1 MPWKSSGHNG
11 KEDFYKGI
19 LGIKKKRNKVINLDK
34 WKGCYLEQLLPSMHK
49 ALAWLAGIPISSPA
63 LQQIIVFRFPV

>member
-19 LGIKKKRNKVINLDK
+19 LGIKKKEIK
-34 WKGCYLEQLLPSMHK
+34 
-49 ALAWLAGIPISSPA
+49 SSTLTNGRA
-63 LQQIIVFRFPV
+63 VT